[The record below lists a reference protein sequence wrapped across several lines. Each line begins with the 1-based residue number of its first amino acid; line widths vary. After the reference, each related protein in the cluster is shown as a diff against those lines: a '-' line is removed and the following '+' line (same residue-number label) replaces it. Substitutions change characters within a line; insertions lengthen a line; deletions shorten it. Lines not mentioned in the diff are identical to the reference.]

1 MEIIK
6 WKSPFNIYF
15 NLNFG
20 IFWNEI
26 LIEHLPY
33 KEKKKQKTIY
43 LLKVKTFLTSCIEGK
58 KIDDTN
64 DT

>member
-1 MEIIK
+1 
-6 WKSPFNIYF
+6 
-15 NLNFG
+15 
-20 IFWNEI
+20 